1 MKESRGTKTAF
12 AIAAGIVRPI
22 MNLMIGRTWQD
33 FEKLPSGGFILCPN
47 HVTEIDPL
55 VVGHAIYS
63 SKRYP
68 RYLAKESL
76 FKVPV
81 LGNMLRRTGQVPV
94 ARTSTGASQSL
105 KTAREVLDAN
115 GVIIIYPEGT
125 LTRDPDLWPMRG
137 HTGAARLALQTGAP
151 VIPMAHWG
159 AQDLFPR
166 YAKGIRLFPRRH
178 VTVIAGDP
186 VDLDD
191 LRDVPL
197 TRTVL
202 AEATERIMRA
212 LAKDV
217 ARLRGQDA
225 PKVLWDPAHH
235 GQATQGRNFEN
246 GSPSKQ
252 TKENDL

>member
-1 MKESRGTKTAF
+1 
-12 AIAAGIVRPI
+12 
-22 MNLMIGRTWQD
+22 MISRTWRD
-33 FEKLPSGGFILCPN
+33 FDKLPEGGFILCPN

-81 LGNMLRRTGQVPV
+81 LGTILRNTGQVPV
-94 ARTSTGASQSL
+94 ARTSAGASQSL
-105 KTAREVLDAN
+105 KAAREVLDAN
-115 GVIIIYPEGT
+115 GVIVIYAEGT

-159 AQDLFPR
+159 AQELFPR
-166 YAKGIRLFPRRH
+166 YAKGLKLFPRKR

-202 AEATERIMRA
+202 LEATERIMRA
-212 LAKDV
+212 IAKDV
-217 ARLRGQDA
+217 GVLRGQKA
-225 PKVLWDPAHH
+225 PDVLWDPADH
-235 GQATQGRNFEN
+235 GQAAQGRNFDN
-246 GSPSKQ
+246 GTPPNE
-252 TKENDL
+252 TKDK

>member
-1 MKESRGTKTAF
+1 MKESRGAKTAF

-22 MNLMIGRTWQD
+22 LNLMISRTWRD
-33 FEKLPSGGFILCPN
+33 FEKLPTGGFILCPN

-81 LGNMLRRTGQVPV
+81 LGTILRQSGQIPV

-105 KTAREVLDAN
+105 KTARKVLDAN

-159 AQDLFPR
+159 AEELFPR
-166 YAKGIRLFPRRH
+166 YAKGIKLFPRKH

-186 VDLDD
+186 VDLED
-191 LRDVPL
+191 LRAVPL

-202 AEATERIMRA
+202 LEATERIMRA
-212 LAKDV
+212 ITKDV
-217 ARLRGQDA
+217 ASLRGQEA
-225 PKVLWDPAHH
+225 PAVLWDPAAH
-235 GQATQGRNFEN
+235 GQASQGRDFDGQGPPN
-246 GSPSKQ
+246 
-252 TKENDL
+252 TKKGK

>member
-12 AIAAGIVRPI
+12 AIAAGIVRPV
-22 MNLMIGRTWQD
+22 MNLLIGRTWQD
-33 FEKLPSGGFILCPN
+33 FDKLPQGGFILCPN

-81 LGNMLRRTGQVPV
+81 LGTLLRNTGQIPV
-94 ARTSTGASQSL
+94 ARTSAGASHSL
-105 KTAREVLDAN
+105 KAAREVLDAN

-166 YAKGIRLFPRRH
+166 YAKGIKLFPRRR
-178 VTVIAGDP
+178 VTVVAGDP

-191 LRDVPL
+191 LRDLPL

-202 AEATERIMRA
+202 SEATERIMRA
-212 LAKDV
+212 IAADV
-217 ARLRGQDA
+217 AVLRGEPA
-225 PKVLWDPAHH
+225 PAVLWDPAHH
-235 GQATQGRNFEN
+235 GQAAQGRNFGN
-246 GSPSKQ
+246 GSEP
-252 TKENDL
+252 NDAKDQ

>member
-12 AIAAGIVRPI
+12 AIAAGIVRPL
-22 MNLMIGRTWQD
+22 MNLMIGRTWRD
-33 FEKLPSGGFILCPN
+33 FDKLPHGGFILCPN

-68 RYLAKESL
+68 HYLAKESL

-81 LGNMLRRTGQVPV
+81 LGVILRKTRQIPV
-94 ARTSTGASQSL
+94 ARSSGGASQSL
-105 KTAREVLDAN
+105 NAAREVIDAN
-115 GVIIIYPEGT
+115 GVIVIYPEGT

-159 AQDLFPR
+159 AQELFPR
-166 YAKGIRLFPRRH
+166 YAKGIKLFPRRR
-178 VTVIAGDP
+178 VTVVAGDA

-191 LRDVPL
+191 LRDLPL

-202 AEATERIMRA
+202 NEATDRIMRA
-212 LAKDV
+212 ITKDLAV
-217 ARLRGQDA
+217 LRGETA
-225 PKVLWDPAHH
+225 PEKLWDPAAH
-235 GQATQGRNFEN
+235 GQAVNGRDFEK
-246 GSPSKQ
+246 GSTPNQ
-252 TKENDL
+252 TKKEEL

>member
-12 AIAAGIVRPI
+12 AIAAGIVRPV
-22 MNLMIGRTWQD
+22 MNLMISRTWRD
-33 FEKLPSGGFILCPN
+33 FDKLPEGGFILCPN

-81 LGNMLRRTGQVPV
+81 LGTILRNTGQVPV
-94 ARTSTGASQSL
+94 ARTSGGASRSL
-105 KTAREVLDAN
+105 KAAREVLDAN
-115 GVIIIYPEGT
+115 GVIVIYAEGT

-166 YAKGIRLFPRRH
+166 YAKGLKLFPRKR
-178 VTVIAGDP
+178 VTVMAGDP

-191 LRDVPL
+191 LRNVPL

-202 AEATERIMRA
+202 LEATERIMRA
-212 LAKDV
+212 IAEDV
-217 ARLRGQDA
+217 GVLRGRKA
-225 PKVLWDPAHH
+225 PEVLWDPADH
-235 GQATQGRNFEN
+235 GQAAQGRNFNN
-246 GSPSKQ
+246 GTPTNE
-252 TKENDL
+252 TKDK

>member
-22 MNLMIGRTWQD
+22 MNLMISRTWRD
-33 FEKLPSGGFILCPN
+33 FDKLPEGGFILCPN

-81 LGNMLRRTGQVPV
+81 LGTILRNTGQVPV
-94 ARTSTGASQSL
+94 ARTSAGASQSL
-105 KTAREVLDAN
+105 KAAREVLDAH
-115 GVIIIYPEGT
+115 GVIVIYAEGT

-159 AQDLFPR
+159 AQELFPR
-166 YAKGIRLFPRRH
+166 YAKGLKLFPRKR
-178 VTVIAGDP
+178 VTVMAGDP

-202 AEATERIMRA
+202 LEATERIMQA
-212 LAKDV
+212 IAKDV
-217 ARLRGQDA
+217 GVLRGQE
-225 PKVLWDPAHH
+225 PPTVLWDPADH
-235 GQATQGRNFEN
+235 GQAAQGRNFDN
-246 GSPSKQ
+246 GAPTNK
-252 TKENDL
+252 TKDK

>member
-1 MKESRGTKTAF
+1 MKESRGTKTVF

-22 MNLMIGRTWQD
+22 MNLLIGRTWQGFD
-33 FEKLPSGGFILCPN
+33 KLPEGGVIVCPN

-63 SKRYP
+63 NKRYP

-81 LGNMLRRTGQVPV
+81 LGFVLRQTGQVPV
-94 ARTSTGASQSL
+94 ARTSAGASQSL
-105 KTAREVLDAN
+105 LTAREVLDAN

-125 LTRDPDLWPMRG
+125 LTRDPELWPMRG

-159 AQDLFPR
+159 AQELFPR
-166 YAKGIRLFPRRH
+166 YAKGIKLFPRKH
-178 VTVIAGDP
+178 VKVVIGDP
-186 VDLDD
+186 IDLDD
-191 LRDVPL
+191 LRDGPL

-202 AEATERIMRA
+202 AEATDRIMHA
-212 LAKDV
+212 IANDV
-217 ARLRGQDA
+217 AQLRGIPA
-225 PKVLWDPAHH
+225 PEALWDPSDH
-235 GQATQGRNFEN
+235 GQSTKGRNFEN
-246 GSPSKQ
+246 GTPSPESKD
-252 TKENDL
+252 K

>member
-22 MNLMIGRTWQD
+22 LNLMIGRTWRD

-68 RYLAKESL
+68 RYLTKESL

-81 LGNMLRRTGQVPV
+81 LGTILRNTGQVPV
-94 ARTSTGASQSL
+94 ARASTGASQSL
-105 KTAREVLDAN
+105 KAAREVLDAN

-125 LTRDPDLWPMRG
+125 LTRDPELWPMRG

-166 YAKGIRLFPRRH
+166 YAKGIKLFPRKK

-186 VDLDD
+186 VDLED
-191 LRDVPL
+191 LRGVPM

-202 AEATERIMRA
+202 LEATERIMRA
-212 LAKDV
+212 IVKDV
-217 ARLRGQDA
+217 AELRGQPA
-225 PKVLWDPAHH
+225 PEILWDPVAH
-235 GQATQGRNFEN
+235 GQAAQGRNYDDGTPTN
-246 GSPSKQ
+246 D
-252 TKENDL
+252 TKDT

>member
-1 MKESRGTKTAF
+1 MKESRGTKAVF
-12 AIAAGIVRPI
+12 AVTAGIVRPI
-22 MNLMIGRTWQD
+22 MNLLIGRTWQD
-33 FEKLPSGGFILCPN
+33 FNKLPDGGFILCPN

-81 LGNMLRRTGQVPV
+81 LGFVLKKTGQIPV
-94 ARTSTGASQSL
+94 ARTSVGASQSL
-105 KTAREVLDAN
+105 VTARKVLDAN

-125 LTRDPDLWPMRG
+125 LTRDPELWPMRG

-151 VIPMAHWG
+151 VIPMSHWG
-159 AQDLFPR
+159 AQELFPR
-166 YAKGIRLFPRRH
+166 YAKGIKLFPRKH
-178 VTVIAGDP
+178 VNVLVGDP

-191 LRDVPL
+191 LRGVPL

-202 AEATERIMRA
+202 NEATERIMRA
-212 LAKDV
+212 VTNDV
-217 ARLRGQDA
+217 AKLRSLPA
-225 PKVLWDPAHH
+225 PETLWDPTQH
-235 GQATQGRNFEN
+235 GQSSKGRNFEN
-246 GSPSKQ
+246 GLPSPESKD
-252 TKENDL
+252 K